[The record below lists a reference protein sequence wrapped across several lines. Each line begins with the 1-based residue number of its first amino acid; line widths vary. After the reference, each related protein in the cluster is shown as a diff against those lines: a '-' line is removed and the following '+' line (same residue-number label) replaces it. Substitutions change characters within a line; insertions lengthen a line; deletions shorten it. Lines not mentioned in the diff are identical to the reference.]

1 MGSSRAGILLLGY
14 QSNIRSESG
23 HVLKTVN
30 LPATCRRLIG
40 YQDMDSE
47 HTIPAVQAPE
57 PDDSAEYQDPIER
70 WLALAELL
78 LGKKSKLFPTAS

>member
-1 MGSSRAGILLLGY
+1 
-14 QSNIRSESG
+14 
-23 HVLKTVN
+23 
-30 LPATCRRLIG
+30 
-40 YQDMDSE
+40 MDSE